1 MTQTTCTC
9 GGRCQPGSE
18 QTTTTEGRS
27 PTGPAQVAGAALA
40 TRTVTRRGMLTG
52 SAAVVAGLALAGCSS
67 DDPGTTT
74 DPAPATTSAPPTSD
88 STAGGDP
95 SPTASETPTA
105 AATGERLISTSDLA
119 VGGGAV
125 LSASAGAVVVTHPAD
140 GEFKAFSAKCS
151 HQGCPVSSV
160 EGNTITCNCHGS
172 TFDAA
177 TGDRTGGPAM
187 VGLTPVDITVDGDA
201 VYLT

>member
-1 MTQTTCTC
+1 M
-9 GGRCQPGSE
+9 
-18 QTTTTEGRS
+18 
-27 PTGPAQVAGAALA
+27 
-40 TRTVTRRGMLTG
+40 
-52 SAAVVAGLALAGCSS
+52 
-67 DDPGTTT
+67 
-74 DPAPATTSAPPTSD
+74 
-88 STAGGDP
+88 
-95 SPTASETPTA
+95 
-105 AATGERLISTSDLA
+105 
-119 VGGGAV
+119 